1 MKNTIKI
8 YIWALFSIL
17 LITSCS
23 PQLDE
28 DYSLGAMNSIS
39 AEQISFTQAPSSA
52 SANVITFTN
61 TTDIKGIYALNWDL
75 GNGTTGKGNT
85 IVGTY
90 PMVGDYTVSLTIY
103 TADGSAVTKSQI
115 IKITNNDFGLINTP
129 AYVNLTGGIDNA
141 NGKTWVFDQ
150 YNNFAKEVATATNFN
165 IKGHLGLGPQDSYGQ
180 EWWGAGPNEKNAW
193 TMYDFRFTFIQNGV
207 QLKIQNKGEGYG
219 RKASSESVGGFVV
232 SKVDGD
238 DATFAYNGGN
248 YTFGLVEG
256 GKFPKLTLS
265 GKSFMGYYC
274 GSQDYDIIYQT
285 DKVMALR
292 VNNTVEGQ
300 DWVFVYCIEELN
312 VEPPA
317 IVKNPKAIPLAE
329 NFESGVA
336 TLAWVGEDMGNK
348 SGVTD
353 NPVPLPINE
362 SNKVYRY
369 QKSNAFYSNLSFVAP
384 TYVFDLAKQNK
395 IRLKVYIPSYN
406 DYNTENGVAGDWIA
420 NKLLKPQLAVKLQDS
435 SLGGNAWQT
444 QTEIIKGDLQK
455 DKWLTLEFDFSGVS
469 DRKDYDKIVVQF
481 GAEGQSG
488 TGLFF
493 FDDFTFSE

>member
-17 LITSCS
+17 LITACS
-23 PQLDE
+23 PQQDE
-28 DYSLGAMNSIS
+28 DYSLGAMNTVTP
-39 AEQISFTQAPSSA
+39 EQISFTQAPSTA

-61 TTDIKGIYALNWDL
+61 TTDIKGIYATNWDL
-75 GNGTTGKGNT
+75 GNGSSGKGNT

-115 IKITNNDFGLINTP
+115 IKITKNDFGLISTP

-150 YNNFAKEVATATNFN
+150 YNNFAKEVSTATGLQV
-165 IKGHLGLGPQDSYGQ
+165 KGHLGLGPQNSYGQ
-180 EWWGAGPNEKNAW
+180 EWWGAAANEKKDW
-193 TMYDFRFTFIQNGV
+193 SMYAHKFTFLQNGL
-207 QLKIQNKGEGYG
+207 QLKIQNQGDGYG
-219 RKASSESVGGFVV
+219 RKASSESKGGFSV
-232 SKVDGD
+232 SKVEGD
-238 DATFAYNGGN
+238 DVTFPYNGGN

-256 GKFPKLTLS
+256 GKYPKLTLS
-265 GKSFMGYYC
+265 GNAFMGYYC
-274 GSQDYDIIYQT
+274 GSQDYEIIYQT

-292 VNNTVEGQ
+292 VDNTVEGQ
-300 DWVFVYCIEELN
+300 DWVFVYCLPELN

-317 IVKNPKAIPLAE
+317 IVKNPKTIPLAE
-329 NFESGVA
+329 NFETGVA
-336 TLAWVGEDMGNK
+336 TLAWVGEDVGNK

-353 NPVPLPINE
+353 NPLPVPINE

-369 QKSNAFYSNLSFVAP
+369 QKSNAFYTNLYYTAP

-395 IRLKVYIPSYN
+395 IRLKVFIPSYN
-406 DYNTENGVAGDWIA
+406 DYTTQNGVAGDWIA
-420 NKLLKPQLAVKLQDS
+420 NKLLKPQLAVKLQNS
-435 SLGGNAWQT
+435 STGGNAWQT

-455 DKWLTLEFDFSGVS
+455 DKWITLEFDFSGVAN
-469 DRKDYDKIVVQF
+469 RKDYDKIVIQF

-488 TGLFF
+488 TGLFY

>member
-8 YIWALFSIL
+8 YIWALFSIF
-17 LITSCS
+17 LITACS
-23 PQLDE
+23 PQTDE
-28 DYSLGAMNSIS
+28 DYSLGAMNAIS
-39 AEQISFTQAPSSA
+39 ADQISFTQAPSAA

-90 PMVGDYTVSLTIY
+90 PMMGDYTVSLTFY

-115 IKITNNDFGLINTP
+115 IKIAKNDFGLINTP

-141 NGKTWVFDQ
+141 TGKTWVFDR
-150 YNNFAKEVATATNFN
+150 YNNFAKEVATATNLN
-165 IKGHLGLGPQDSYGQ
+165 IKGHIGLGPQNSYGQ
-180 EWWGAGPNEKNAW
+180 EWWGAGSNEKNTW

-219 RKASSESVGGFVV
+219 RKSSSESVGGFTV
-232 SKVDGD
+232 SKIDGD

-256 GKFPKLTLS
+256 GKYPKLTLS
-265 GKSFMGYYC
+265 GKGFMGYYC

-300 DWVFVYCIEELN
+300 DWVFVYCLAELN

-329 NFESGVA
+329 NFESGSA

-353 NPVPLPINE
+353 NPLPVPINE

-369 QKSNAFYSNLSFVAP
+369 QKSNAFYTNLFYIAP

-395 IRLKVYIPSYN
+395 IRLKVFIPSYN
-406 DYNTENGVAGDWIA
+406 DYTTQNGVAGDWIA
-420 NKLLKPQLAVKLQDS
+420 NKLLKPQLAVKLQNS

-455 DKWLTLEFDFSGVS
+455 DKWITLEFDFSGVA
-469 DRKDYDKIVVQF
+469 DRKDYDKIVIQF

-488 TGLFF
+488 TGLFY